1 MSPTEVFAGTP
12 YFVVFWLAISIRIS
26 WYALSNPYV
35 RMMTELL
42 SSKFR
47 SLMILNKSSLES
59 EGSPSVRNKITRCL
73 LSPEFLETELFSNSN
88 AFRNAGMNWVWPVKQ
103 KNKWQHQHTLLKKP
117 IGPCLQIRRLPAK
130 LGAENGLFWRLHFWP
145 K

>member
-12 YFVVFWLAISIRIS
+12 YFDVFWLAISIRIS

-35 RMMTELL
+35 RMITELL

-59 EGSPSVRNKITRCL
+59 VGTPSVRNKITRFL
-73 LSPEFLETELFSNSN
+73 LFPEFLENEPFSNSN
-88 AFRNAGMNWVWPVKQ
+88 AFLNAGMNFVSPIKQ
-103 KNKWQHQHTLLKKP
+103 EKINNSINILLKKP
-117 IGPCLQIRRLPAK
+117 FGRSLQIRQLLAR
-130 LGAENGLFWRLHFWP
+130 LGAENGSFWRLHFWP